1 MVDEQRILTKIDEL
15 DAYLEE
21 LRAVA
26 PENFKE
32 YERIEKKRSCERL
45 LQIYIECVIDIC
57 KVLVSG
63 MRLGL
68 PSDENDLFLKLH
80 KRGVV
85 SGTMWRVLRQMRG
98 FRNILIHEI
107 GAGPAGLAAAHDLV
121 RQGMRPILLEKGKM
135 VGGLARQLFQV
146 PFRPYPQEDSSEQWI
161 SNRFGDRLYRTF
173 FKTYTEKVWGIP
185 CSEKWKK

>member
-1 MVDEQRILTKIDEL
+1 MVDEQRVLTKIDEL
-15 DAYLEE
+15 DSYLEE

-45 LQIYIECVIDIC
+45 LQLCIECVIDIC

-80 KRGVV
+80 RGGVV
-85 SGTMWRVLRQMRG
+85 SRTMWGVLRRMRG
-98 FRNILIHEI
+98 FRNILVHEYTSV
-107 GAGPAGLAAAHDLV
+107 DDELV
-121 RQGMRPILLEKGKM
+121 FKYVKTRQGD
-135 VGGLARQLFQV
+135 F
-146 PFRPYPQEDSSEQWI
+146 ED
-161 SNRFGDRLYRTF
+161 
-173 FKTYTEKVWGIP
+173 FKKSVLKALKSRIR
-185 CSEKWKK
+185 K